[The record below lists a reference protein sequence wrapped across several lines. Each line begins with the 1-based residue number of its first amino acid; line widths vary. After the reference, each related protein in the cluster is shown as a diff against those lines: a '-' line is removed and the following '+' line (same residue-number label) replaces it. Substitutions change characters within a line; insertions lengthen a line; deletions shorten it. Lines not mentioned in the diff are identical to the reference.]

1 MEARPR
7 TRSAIPPR
15 TGSPALTVWTLGPL
29 RLARDGEA
37 IPPTA
42 WHRLKARTLFAYL
55 LCARPRRVHKEV
67 LIDLLWP
74 DAEPNRGAHALQVTL
89 SDLRRTLGGG
99 DHLRRVGPLYGLELG
114 EAGVVDVEL
123 FEEECERARLR
134 AEAGET
140 DATLTHLLAAQ
151 GLYRGEFLAEEPFA
165 DWAVA
170 RRERLRDDYVDVLL
184 RLERHYEAAGG
195 MELAARYAK
204 QVLAVD
210 PYLEPCYRD
219 LMRHL
224 KALGDHGGVLRTYVR
239 CQEAMREGFDG
250 EVAAETRA
258 LAQSLIGARVDMV
271 AQRHRRTH
279 RWPGACVP
287 RNRRAADAA
296 GGR

>member
-1 MEARPR
+1 M
-7 TRSAIPPR
+7 
-15 TGSPALTVWTLGPL
+15 
-29 RLARDGEA
+29 
-37 IPPTA
+37 
-42 WHRLKARTLFAYL
+42 
-55 LCARPRRVHKEV
+55 
-67 LIDLLWP
+67 
-74 DAEPNRGAHALQVTL
+74 
-89 SDLRRTLGGG
+89 
-99 DHLRRVGPLYGLELG
+99 LE
-114 EAGVVDVEL
+114 ES
-123 FEEECERARLR
+123 CERARLST
-134 AEAGET
+134 EAGET
-140 DATLTHLLAAQ
+140 DAALEHLLAAQ
-151 GLYRGEFLAEEPFA
+151 ALYHGDFLAEEPYA
-165 DWAVA
+165 EWAAA

-195 MELAARYAK
+195 IELAARYAK

-258 LAQSLIGARVDMV
+258 LAQSLIGARVDTV

-279 RWPGACVP
+279 RWPGADGP
-287 RNRRAADAA
+287 RIRRSADAA